1 MLLAWQ
7 KGLFDTYIPYLLHQ
21 DQINAEVVD
30 MFNET
35 FQRNASNNHILVLLT
50 NIQYRYL
57 FQHFN
62 LQGIY
67 ILDSEGLKFK
77 QCSYGW
83 WDHSLALGEFLF
95 LMWGIKVCFSVRK
108 ARTHYDEAK
117 LITWSIYNIAT
128 VNIIMAAIQ

>member
-50 NIQYRYL
+50 NI
-57 FQHFN
+57 
-62 LQGIY
+62 
-67 ILDSEGLKFK
+67 
-77 QCSYGW
+77 
-83 WDHSLALGEFLF
+83 
-95 LMWGIKVCFSVRK
+95 
-108 ARTHYDEAK
+108 
-117 LITWSIYNIAT
+117 
-128 VNIIMAAIQ
+128 